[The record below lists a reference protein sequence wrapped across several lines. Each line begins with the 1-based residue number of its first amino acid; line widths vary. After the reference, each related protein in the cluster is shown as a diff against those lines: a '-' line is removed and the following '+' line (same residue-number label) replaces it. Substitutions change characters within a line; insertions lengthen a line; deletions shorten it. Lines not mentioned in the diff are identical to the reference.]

1 MKIKHG
7 DYLDAIKKLFVFED
21 KTSSVYEIEKGKYS
35 KLTTAAITSTYKKL
49 PDKISNNVNADEK
62 KINENKKVV
71 NRFFVNRRNSCLI
84 SLKDHKPH
92 FLKNLKVC

>member
-1 MKIKHG
+1 MKNKHG
-7 DYLDAIKKLFVFED
+7 NYLDAIKKLFVFAG

-35 KLTTAAITSTYKKL
+35 KLTTVGITSTYKNL

-62 KINENKKVV
+62 KIIENKKVV

-84 SLKDHKPH
+84 TLKDHKPH
-92 FLKNLKVC
+92 FLNNFKVC